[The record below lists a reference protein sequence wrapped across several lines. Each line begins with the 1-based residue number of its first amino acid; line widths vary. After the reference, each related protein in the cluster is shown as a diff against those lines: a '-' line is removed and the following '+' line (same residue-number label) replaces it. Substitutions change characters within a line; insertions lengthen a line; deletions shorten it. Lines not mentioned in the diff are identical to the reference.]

1 MDEVAFKHG
10 WPNLFAGWQA
20 PKCVVVND
28 GVEIQL
34 RLCRFEDLMGEV
46 RIKRSVMYMST
57 AATPQDS
64 NDFTQP
70 VLEFDRREHADSL
83 DQRLG
88 ENASKRC
95 NFFDS

>member
-34 RLCRFEDLMGEV
+34 RLCRFEDLIGEV

-57 AATPQDS
+57 AETAQDS

-70 VLEFDRREHADSL
+70 VLEFYRREHADSL
-83 DQRLG
+83 DQRFR
-88 ENASKRC
+88 EYISKRRD
-95 NFFDS
+95 FFDR

>member
-1 MDEVAFKHG
+1 MDEVAFQHG
-10 WPNLFAGWQA
+10 RPNLFAGRQT
-20 PKCVVVND
+20 PKRLVVND

-34 RLCRFEDLMGEV
+34 RLCRFKDLIGEV

-70 VLEFDRREHADSL
+70 ILEFDRREHADSL
-83 DQRLG
+83 DKRFR
-88 ENASKRC
+88 EYISKRRD
-95 NFFDS
+95 FFDR